1 MLSGKILII
10 DDENSIRFFLQEL
23 LEKDGHCVS
32 AVASGEEALEQIAE
46 KKFDLALVDLKLK
59 GISGTEVLRELSQE
73 APDTVVIML
82 TGQAS
87 LESAVEALRQGA
99 HDYLFKPC
107 KADEIRESIQ
117 TGLQNRQQRIRQ
129 RQLLFQLEQNLS
141 NTLRDIQVTRA
152 TIDETPPPP
161 TRSPAPASK
170 PPAPTPKQ
178 PDTIL
183 EKNGLRIDLEQ
194 HLITL
199 DGERLHLSPTEF
211 DVLAYLISESPRVVS
226 PEELVREVQGYESEP
241 WEANDTIRYH
251 IYRIRKKIRE
261 ATGQENIIKTVRG
274 IGYAVR

>member
-1 MLSGKILII
+1 MLKGKILIV
-10 DDENSIRFFLQEL
+10 DDESSIRFFLQEL
-23 LEKDGHCVS
+23 LKKDGHHVT
-32 AVASGEEALEQIAE
+32 AVASGEKALEQIA
-46 KKFDLALVDLKLK
+46 KQGFDLALIDLKLED
-59 GISGTEVLRELSQE
+59 ISGTEVLYTLSQTS
-73 APDTVVIML
+73 PDTVVIML

-152 TIDETPPPP
+152 TIDDTPLPP
-161 TRSPAPASK
+161 TLSPAPA
-170 PPAPTPKQ
+170 AQ
-178 PDTIL
+178 PDTTL
-183 EKNGLRIDLEQ
+183 EKEGLRVDLAQ

-199 DGERLHLSPTEF
+199 KGKRLHLSPTEF
-211 DVLAYLISESPRVVS
+211 DVLAYLISESPRVIS
-226 PEELVREVQGYESEP
+226 PEELMREVQGYESEP

-251 IYRIRKKIRE
+251 VYRIRKKIRE
-261 ATGQENIIKTVRG
+261 TTGEENIIKTVRG

>member
-1 MLSGKILII
+1 MLSGKILIV

-23 LEKDGHCVS
+23 LERDGHDVT
-32 AVASGEEALEQIAE
+32 AVASGEQALEQIA
-46 KKFDLALVDLKLK
+46 KKTFDLALVDLKLQD
-59 GISGTEVLRELSQE
+59 ISGTEVLRVLSQE
-73 APDTVVIML
+73 SPDTVVIML

-117 TGLQNRQQRIRQ
+117 TGLHNRRQRIRQ
-129 RQLLFQLEQNLS
+129 RQLLRQLEQNLS

-152 TIDETPPPP
+152 TIESSEETPPPP
-161 TRSPAPASK
+161 TQPQATAAK
-170 PPAPTPKQ
+170 PQQ
-178 PDTIL
+178 PETIL
-183 EKNGLRIDLEQ
+183 EKEGLRIDLAQ

-199 DGERLHLSPTEF
+199 EGERLHLSPTEF
-211 DVLAYLISESPRVVS
+211 DVLAYLISESPRVIS
-226 PEELVREVQGYESEP
+226 PEELMREVQGYESEP

-261 ATGQENIIKTVRG
+261 MTGEENIIKTVRG